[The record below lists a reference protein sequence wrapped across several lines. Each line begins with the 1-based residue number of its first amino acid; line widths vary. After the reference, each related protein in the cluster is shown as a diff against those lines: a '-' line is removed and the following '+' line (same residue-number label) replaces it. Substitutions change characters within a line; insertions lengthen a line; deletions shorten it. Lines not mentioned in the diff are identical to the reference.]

1 MDEDIKGVLSHGAS
15 GPPLGIRAA
24 DIIER
29 GGRIR
34 RRRKRLAVAGSSLAT
49 IGVIVFGA
57 IAVGGRGGEG
67 PAPVQPA
74 GPGLSTIAPSPVS
87 PAPSESTPRPEV
99 TPEAPPAASS
109 APATHQPRSTPKTVT
124 PGRTT
129 TTVPRARP
137 SRRSSRASPRRRP
150 RLADPPSGTSDSRS
164 VTQSNRKFSDIGFT
178 WWFVTVLG
186 ERRSHD
192 RSETLNTDV

>member
-49 IGVIVFGA
+49 VAVIVFGA

-67 PAPVQPA
+67 SAPVQPA
-74 GPGLSTIAPSPVS
+74 GPGLSTISPASVS
-87 PAPSESTPRPEV
+87 PSPSESTPRPEV
-99 TPEAPPAASS
+99 TPEKPPPPATTPKAD
-109 APATHQPRSTPKTVT
+109 QPRSTPRTVQ

-129 TTVPRARP
+129 TAVPPRAPLPTKEP
-137 SRRSSRASPRRRP
+137 SE
-150 RLADPPSGTSDSRS
+150 PPTTTR
-164 VTQSNRKFSDIGFT
+164 
-178 WWFVTVLG
+178 
-186 ERRSHD
+186 
-192 RSETLNTDV
+192 

>member
-1 MDEDIKGVLSHGAS
+1 MDEDIRGVLSHGAS

-74 GPGLSTIAPSPVS
+74 GPGLSTIAPAPVS

-99 TPEAPPAASS
+99 TPVTPPPAAS
-109 APATHQPRSTPKTVT
+109 APMTHQPRSTPRTVT

-129 TTVPRARP
+129 TAVPPRAPTPTKQP
-137 SRRSSRASPRRRP
+137 SE
-150 RLADPPSGTSDSRS
+150 PPTTATTR
-164 VTQSNRKFSDIGFT
+164 
-178 WWFVTVLG
+178 
-186 ERRSHD
+186 
-192 RSETLNTDV
+192 

>member
-49 IGVIVFGA
+49 AAVIVFGA

-67 PAPVQPA
+67 TAPVQPA
-74 GPGLSTIAPSPVS
+74 GPGLSTIAPTPVS
-87 PAPSESTPRPEV
+87 PAPSESTPQPEV
-99 TPEAPPAASS
+99 TPGKPPPPSS
-109 APATHQPRSTPKTVT
+109 APKTDQPRSTPRTLQ

-129 TTVPRARP
+129 TAVPPRAPTPTKQP
-137 SRRSSRASPRRRP
+137 SE
-150 RLADPPSGTSDSRS
+150 PPTA
-164 VTQSNRKFSDIGFT
+164 VTTR
-178 WWFVTVLG
+178 
-186 ERRSHD
+186 
-192 RSETLNTDV
+192 

>member
-49 IGVIVFGA
+49 IAVIVFGA

-67 PAPVQPA
+67 PAPVRPA

-87 PAPSESTPRPEV
+87 PAPSESPPRAEV
-99 TPEAPPAASS
+99 TPGTPAPPAS
-109 APATHQPRSTPKTVT
+109 APMTDQPRSTPRSLP

-129 TTVPRARP
+129 TTGPHRAPTPTKQP
-137 SRRSSRASPRRRP
+137 SE
-150 RLADPPSGTSDSRS
+150 PPTTATTR
-164 VTQSNRKFSDIGFT
+164 
-178 WWFVTVLG
+178 
-186 ERRSHD
+186 
-192 RSETLNTDV
+192 

>member
-1 MDEDIKGVLSHGAS
+1 MDEDIKGVLSHGVS

-67 PAPVQPA
+67 SAPVQPA
-74 GPGLSTIAPSPVS
+74 GPGLSTIAPAPVS

-109 APATHQPRSTPKTVT
+109 APTTHQPRSTPRTVT

-129 TTVPRARP
+129 TTVPPRAPIPTKQP
-137 SRRSSRASPRRRP
+137 SE
-150 RLADPPSGTSDSRS
+150 PPTTTSTR
-164 VTQSNRKFSDIGFT
+164 
-178 WWFVTVLG
+178 
-186 ERRSHD
+186 
-192 RSETLNTDV
+192 

>member
-24 DIIER
+24 DIIEQ

-57 IAVGGRGGEG
+57 LAVGGRGGEG

-74 GPGLSTIAPSPVS
+74 GPGLSTIAPAPVS
-87 PAPSESTPRPEV
+87 PAPAESTPRPEV
-99 TPEAPPAASS
+99 TPEKPPPPASS
-109 APATHQPRSTPKTVT
+109 APKTEQPRSTPRTLT

-129 TTVPRARP
+129 TAVPPRAPTPTKQP
-137 SRRSSRASPRRRP
+137 SE
-150 RLADPPSGTSDSRS
+150 PPTTAATR
-164 VTQSNRKFSDIGFT
+164 
-178 WWFVTVLG
+178 
-186 ERRSHD
+186 
-192 RSETLNTDV
+192 

>member
-24 DIIER
+24 DIIEQ

-67 PAPVQPA
+67 PSPVQPA
-74 GPGLSTIAPSPVS
+74 GPGLSTIAPAPVS
-87 PAPSESTPRPEV
+87 PAPSETPPRPEV
-99 TPEAPPAASS
+99 TPEEPPPAAT
-109 APATHQPRSTPKTVT
+109 APKTDQTRSIPRTVQ

-129 TTVPRARP
+129 TTGPHRAPVPTKQP
-137 SRRSSRASPRRRP
+137 SE
-150 RLADPPSGTSDSRS
+150 PPTTATTR
-164 VTQSNRKFSDIGFT
+164 
-178 WWFVTVLG
+178 
-186 ERRSHD
+186 
-192 RSETLNTDV
+192 